1 MHTCLFVVFF
11 FLKTEKHAKPLH
23 VWWCEYFKSLSVC
36 AFICSLSDDV
46 SVICILLLLLRN
58 WTQERKRVENFGVF
72 LRVFLCVVLF
82 LKHSRRSFYHEK
94 CLREKNLSSFI
105 TRAYTLSFD
114 YYCVSVSGRCNP
126 PCSSIRQLS
135 GIGQL
140 LSRQYC
146 THSGWLLCAKHTTQE
161 LHGALAVSC
170 KYFKQSK

>member
-1 MHTCLFVVFF
+1 
-11 FLKTEKHAKPLH
+11 
-23 VWWCEYFKSLSVC
+23 
-36 AFICSLSDDV
+36 V

-58 WTQERKRVENFGVF
+58 WTQERERVEICGENISVFFFGF
-72 LRVFLCVVLF
+72 SSVVLF